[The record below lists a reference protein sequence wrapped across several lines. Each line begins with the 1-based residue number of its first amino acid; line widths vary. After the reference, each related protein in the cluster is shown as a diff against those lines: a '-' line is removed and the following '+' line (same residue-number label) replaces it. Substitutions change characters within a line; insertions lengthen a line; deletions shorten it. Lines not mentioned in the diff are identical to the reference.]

1 MNTTIK
7 LKEKFKSPEDEI
19 KYLKNYI
26 EKLED
31 NKTKLLDSLRI
42 KTNKDSEHFIHL
54 PESCLTNF
62 MHYDKCD
69 QKLLGILYWEKLT
82 ETQKKV
88 FTDWE
93 EMELDKANRYRLQQI
108 MSDPTK
114 LRQHFLR
121 NAAPVM
127 DNILK
132 LANGDKKLTVDNFAI
147 KEVWEVLKGIISQ
160 ASNPAPMIN
169 LKGKDVSNQI
179 DEILTNLTAGEINFT
194 EAKEFMSLVSAGYN
208 LQELPKLMAKL
219 EALEQH

>member
-1 MNTTIK
+1 MTPARQMTDFDTPEEYIDH
-7 LKEKFKSPEDEI
+7 LEKKV
-19 KYLKNYI
+19 KR
-26 EKLED
+26 LET
-31 NKTKLLDSLRI
+31 NKKKLLDSLRI
-42 KTNKDSEHFIHL
+42 KGNKDSEHFIYL
-54 PESCLTNF
+54 PEACLTNF

-69 QKLLGILYWEKLT
+69 QKLLGLLYWEKLT
-82 ETQKKV
+82 EQQKKV

-93 EMELDKANRYRLQQI
+93 EMELAKANEKRLEQI

-160 ASNPAPMIN
+160 ASNPAPMLD
-169 LKGKDVSNQI
+169 LKGKEVSAQI
-179 DEILTNLTAGEINFT
+179 DEILTQLTAGEINFV

-219 EALEQH
+219 EALEAH